1 MTAETNAVVS
11 GRAERTP
18 WAWLAGL
25 TLAALALRLVALDQ
39 QLWYDEML
47 LAVRWAP
54 LRLWE
59 IVTTYTSQNQ
69 HMLYSVLA
77 RVAMDLFGESNW
89 ALRLPAVLFGV
100 ATIPALYFCARE
112 ASAHNRSRLEAGG
125 AIARQVTA
133 QREGLLAAALLT
145 VSYHHVWFSQNAR
158 GYTGLALWT
167 VVTTYFFLR
176 GTREGGLRPWLWYG
190 VTMALG
196 MYTHLTMGFVAA
208 GQFVVALWLLPK
220 WKQDAATE
228 AEGLLRRA
236 RAGEFKMQPNTFYLL
251 RSPIFGVIVGFAL
264 AGVLTLALY
273 APVLPQVLA
282 RTVGQQSSAAAQV
295 QSAWTNPLWLVLETL
310 RGLAA
315 GAGGAAGYVVLP
327 AGAAILLAGLV
338 SYWRQDRYVVGLMVI
353 PGMITAAVMLFLEHN
368 LWPRF
373 FFFAIGF
380 GMMLLVRG
388 AMVAGAWV
396 QARIQGR
403 PFVRSK
409 RTQGEQDA
417 GDPKTAW
424 GTALVMLMILASA
437 WSVRSAWIYPKQD
450 FAGALQFVDSQ
461 RQPGE
466 PVALAGLAVFPYREY
481 YKRDWPAVATRA
493 ELDAQRAQGQ
503 RTWLVYAS
511 PIFVESRQ
519 PEIWNA
525 IRTEFEQVR
534 VFRGTMG
541 DGAVYVCRS
550 KGLATDEHR

>member
-1 MTAETNAVVS
+1 MREVKDEVTREP
-11 GRAERTP
+11 TP
-18 WAWLAGL
+18 WGWLAGL

-77 RVAMDLFGESNW
+77 RVAMDLFGEHNW
-89 ALRLPAVLFGV
+89 ALRLPAVLFGI
-100 ATIPALYFCARE
+100 ATVPALYFCARQV
-112 ASAHNRSRLEAGG
+112 ASQG
-125 AIARQVTA
+125 
-133 QREGLLAAALLT
+133 EGLLAAALLA

-176 GTREGGLRPWLWYG
+176 GMRERGLRPWLWYG

-208 GQFVVALWLLPK
+208 AQFLVALWSLPR
-220 WKQDAATE
+220 WRRGVETQAAE
-228 AEGLLRRA
+228 FGGKVRS
-236 RAGEFKMQPNTFYLL
+236 GEFKMQPNTYYLIQ
-251 RSPIFGVIVGFAL
+251 SPVYGATLGFVL

-282 RTVGQQSSAAAQV
+282 RTVGQHSSAAAQV

-310 RGLAA
+310 RGLVA

-327 AGAAILLAGLV
+327 VAAFILLAGLV
-338 SYWRQDRYVVGLMVI
+338 SYWRQSRYVVGLMVI
-353 PGMITAAVMLFLEHN
+353 PGVITAVVMLFLEHN

-396 QARIQGR
+396 QAKIQYR
-403 PFVRSK
+403 
-409 RTQGEQDA
+409 QDA
-417 GDPKTAW
+417 GDSKTAW
-424 GTALVMLMILASA
+424 GTGLVILMIFASA

-450 FAGALQFVDSQ
+450 FAGALQFVESQ
-461 RQPGE
+461 RQPDE

-481 YKRDWPAVATRA
+481 YKRDWPAVATHA
-493 ELDAQRAQGQ
+493 ELDSLRAPGR

-541 DGAVYVCRS
+541 DGAVFVCRS
-550 KGLATDEHR
+550 KTPGTTDEHR

>member
-1 MTAETNAVVS
+1 MKEAVT
-11 GRAERTP
+11 REQTP
-18 WAWLAGL
+18 WVWLAGL

-77 RVAMDLFGESNW
+77 RAAMDMFGESNW

-100 ATIPALYFCARE
+100 ATVPALYFCARE
-112 ASAHNRSRLEAGG
+112 
-125 AIARQVTA
+125 VTTKH
-133 QREGLLAAALLT
+133 EGLLAAALLT

-176 GTREGGLRPWLWYG
+176 GTREGGLRLWLWYG

-196 MYTHLTMGFVAA
+196 MYTHLTMGFVAV
-208 GQFVVALWLLPK
+208 GHFVVLAWMYVSS
-220 WKQDAATE
+220 
-228 AEGLLRRA
+228 A
-236 RAGEFKMQPNTFYLL
+236 RSQRGGKSSFVTFSLVPL
-251 RSPIFGVIVGFAL
+251 MGFVL

-327 AGAAILLAGLV
+327 VGAAILLAGLV
-338 SYWRQDRYVVGLMVI
+338 SYWRQDRYVVVLMAL
-353 PGMITAAVMLFLEHN
+353 PGVITAVVMLFLEHN

-380 GMMLLVRG
+380 GMILLVRG
-388 AMVAGAWV
+388 AIVAGAWV
-396 QARIQGR
+396 HAGIQGS
-403 PFVRSK
+403 P
-409 RTQGEQDA
+409 EA
-417 GDPKTAW
+417 GDTKTAW

-450 FAGALQFVDSQ
+450 FAGALQFVESQ

-503 RTWLVYAS
+503 PTWLVYAS

-550 KGLATDEHR
+550 KIVGTTENHK

>member
-1 MTAETNAVVS
+1 LKSETTAQAAARNVVA
-11 GRAERTP
+11 GRTP

-100 ATIPALYFCARE
+100 ATVPALYFCAR
-112 ASAHNRSRLEAGG
+112 
-125 AIARQVTA
+125 QVTT
-133 QREGLLAAALLT
+133 QREALLAAALLA

-176 GTREGGLRPWLWYG
+176 GMREGGLRPWLWYG

-196 MYTHLTMGFVAA
+196 MYTHLTMGFVAV
-208 GQFVVALWLLPK
+208 GQFLVALLLLPK
-220 WKQDAATE
+220 WKRDVATQ
-228 AEGLLRRA
+228 AEEMWA
-236 RAGEFKMQPNTFYLL
+236 KVQSGELKTKPNTYNLIQ
-251 RSPIFGVIVGFAL
+251 SPVYGVILGFVL

-315 GAGGAAGYVVLP
+315 GAGGAAGYVALP
-327 AGAAILLAGLV
+327 VGAVILLAGLW
-338 SYWRQDRYVVGLMVI
+338 SYWRQDRTVVGLMVI
-353 PGMITAAVMLFLEHN
+353 PGVITAAVMLFLEHN

-388 AMVAGAWV
+388 AMVAGDWA
-396 QARIQGR
+396 QGVIGERDKQR
-403 PFVRSK
+403 PYSH
-409 RTQGEQDA
+409 
-417 GDPKTAW
+417 AW
-424 GTALVMLMILASA
+424 GTGLVMLMILASA

-450 FAGALQFVDSQ
+450 FAGALEFVESQ
-461 RQPGE
+461 RQPAE
-466 PVALAGLAVFPYREY
+466 PIALAGLAVFPYREY

-493 ELDAQRAQGQ
+493 ELDAVRAQGQ

-550 KGLATDEHR
+550 RAVGTTDEHR

>member
-1 MTAETNAVVS
+1 MKSETTAQTAAGVS
-11 GRAERTP
+11 GRAERAP
-18 WAWLAGL
+18 WGWLAGL
-25 TLAALALRLVALDQ
+25 TLAALALRLVALNQ

-77 RVAMDLFGESNW
+77 RVAMDLFGEHNW

-100 ATIPALYFCARE
+100 ATVPALYFCAR
-112 ASAHNRSRLEAGG
+112 
-125 AIARQVTA
+125 QVTS
-133 QREGLLAAALLT
+133 QRESLLAAALLT

-176 GTREGGLRPWLWYG
+176 GMRAGGLRPWLWYG

-208 GQFVVALWLLPK
+208 GQFLVLAWMYVSGALPQRGSKGAQESSFVMLSFAPL
-220 WKQDAATE
+220 
-228 AEGLLRRA
+228 
-236 RAGEFKMQPNTFYLL
+236 
-251 RSPIFGVIVGFAL
+251 IGFIL

-282 RTVGQQSSAAAQV
+282 RTVGQQSSSAAQV

-315 GAGGAAGYVVLP
+315 GAGGALGYVVLP
-327 AGAAILLAGLV
+327 VAAVILLVGLW

-353 PGMITAAVMLFLEHN
+353 PGVITAAVMLFLEHN

-388 AMVAGAWV
+388 AMVVGGWV
-396 QARIQGR
+396 QAMASDQLRRGAPQR
-403 PFVRSK
+403 DLSYK
-409 RTQGEQDA
+409 SMAA
-417 GDPKTAW
+417 GT
-424 GTALVMLMILASA
+424 GLVALMILASA
-437 WSVRSAWIYPKQD
+437 WSMRSAWIYPKQD
-450 FAGALQFVDSQ
+450 FAGALEFVESQ

-493 ELDAQRAQGQ
+493 ELDAVRAPGQ
-503 RTWLVYAS
+503 RTWLVYAL

-525 IRTEFEQVR
+525 LRTEFEQVR

-541 DGAVYVCRS
+541 DGAVYVCKSRETS
-550 KGLATDEHR
+550 K

>member
-1 MTAETNAVVS
+1 MSTGDA
-11 GRAERTP
+11 RERTP
-18 WAWLAGL
+18 WGWLAGL
-25 TLAALALRLVALDQ
+25 TLAALALRVVALDQ

-89 ALRLPAVLFGV
+89 ALRLPAVLFGA
-100 ATIPALYFCARE
+100 ATVPALYFC
-112 ASAHNRSRLEAGG
+112 G
-125 AIARQVTA
+125 RQVTT
-133 QREGLLAAALLT
+133 QRESLLAAALLA

-176 GTREGGLRPWLWYG
+176 GIRESGLRPWLWYG
-190 VTMALG
+190 VTLALG

-208 GQFVVALWLLPK
+208 GQFLVYLWLFGTGRGPSS
-220 WKQDAATE
+220 
-228 AEGLLRRA
+228 GLAGLRINQQR
-236 RAGEFKMQPNTFYLL
+236 FYKPL
-251 RSPIFGVIVGFAL
+251 SGSVL

-282 RTVGQQSSAAAQV
+282 RTVGGQSSAAAQV

-315 GAGGAAGYVVLP
+315 GAGGALGYVVLP
-327 AGAAILLAGLV
+327 AAGAILLAGLW
-338 SYWRQDRYVVGLMVI
+338 SYWRQDRSVVGLMVL
-353 PGMITAAVMLFLEHN
+353 PGVITAAVMLFLEHN

-388 AMVAGAWV
+388 AMVTGEWVASVTERGASTSL
-396 QARIQGR
+396 RT
-403 PFVRSK
+403 SK
-409 RTQGEQDA
+409 QRLYGV
-417 GDPKTAW
+417 PW
-424 GTALVMLMILASA
+424 GTALVALMIVASA

-450 FAGALQFVDSQ
+450 FAGALKFVESQ

-493 ELDAQRAQGQ
+493 ELDAARVAGQ
-503 RTWLVYAS
+503 RIWLVYAS
-511 PIFVESRQ
+511 PIFVQSRQ
-519 PEIWNA
+519 PEIWNTL
-525 IRTEFEQVR
+525 RTEFEEVR

-550 KGLATDEHR
+550 KDLATEGHP

>member
-1 MTAETNAVVS
+1 MVRGMNTGDA
-11 GRAERTP
+11 RERTP
-18 WAWLAGL
+18 WGWLAGL
-25 TLAALALRLVALDQ
+25 TLAALALRMVALDQ

-100 ATIPALYFCARE
+100 LTVPALYFCAR
-112 ASAHNRSRLEAGG
+112 
-125 AIARQVTA
+125 QVTT
-133 QREGLLAAALLT
+133 QRESLLAAALLA

-167 VVTTYFFLR
+167 VVTTYLFLR
-176 GTREGGLRPWLWYG
+176 GLREGTLRPWLWYG
-190 VTMALG
+190 VTLALG

-208 GQFVVALWLLPK
+208 GHVVVLSWAYLSA
-220 WKQDAATE
+220 WK
-228 AEGLLRRA
+228 GWRA
-236 RAGEFKMQPNTFYLL
+236 RTGETETSFITFSLIPPL
-251 RSPIFGVIVGFAL
+251 GFVL

-282 RTVGQQSSAAAQV
+282 RTVGQQSSSAVQV

-315 GAGGAAGYVVLP
+315 GAGGALGYVVLP
-327 AGAAILLAGLV
+327 MAGAILLAGLV

-353 PGMITAAVMLFLEHN
+353 PGVITAAVMLFLEHN

-388 AMVAGAWV
+388 AMRTGEWVASVMGRGRQRPYGA
-396 QARIQGR
+396 
-403 PFVRSK
+403 
-409 RTQGEQDA
+409 T
-417 GDPKTAW
+417 W
-424 GTALVMLMILASA
+424 GTALVALMIVASA
-437 WSVRSAWIYPKQD
+437 WSVRSAWMYPKQD
-450 FAGALQFVDSQ
+450 FAGALQFVESQ

-493 ELDAQRAQGQ
+493 QLDAARVAG
-503 RTWLVYAS
+503 RRLWLVYAS
-511 PIFVESRQ
+511 PIFVQSRQ
-519 PEIWNA
+519 PEIWNILGA
-525 IRTEFEQVR
+525 EFDEVR

-550 KGLATDEHR
+550 KVPGTTDEHR